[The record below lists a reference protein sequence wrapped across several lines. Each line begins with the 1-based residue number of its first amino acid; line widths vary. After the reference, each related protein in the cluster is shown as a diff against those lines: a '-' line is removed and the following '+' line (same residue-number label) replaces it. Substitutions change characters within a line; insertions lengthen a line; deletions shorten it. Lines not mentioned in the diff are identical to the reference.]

1 MAFDDIPIIGKCYE
15 QIPLTELNSTEAAVI
30 NAIASHKNGCYI
42 GQKALAL
49 QARTSTG
56 NLQKVLRGLCKKG
69 IVTKEQSFP
78 RINVAQRYFI
88 DIKGLI
94 AFTESV
100 SLKTPSLEGKAF
112 KDLTGIPKDGVGIFE
127 GASAYPVGHPYKN
140 NKNYKNDKDER
151 FSFITKDLPETVRA
165 LIKFGNNIKEKLD
178 NLERLGI
185 SLEAIK
191 GALEETDFSNAYK
204 VGGLFVEVLNCLIAE
219 AEATTEKTIEQFTPR
234 RCDLC
239 VAKCVY
245 ESQNG
250 LTEEKFLLGSRCE
263 FNSESE
269 YRIARE
275 RNGF

>member
-56 NLQKVLRGLCKKG
+56 NLQKVLRKLRQKG
-69 IVTKEQSFP
+69 IVITEQSFP
-78 RINVAQRYFI
+78 RIGVAQRYFI
-88 DIKGLI
+88 DIKGLV

-100 SLKTPSLEGKAF
+100 SLKTPSLEGNAL
-112 KDLTGIPKDGVGIFE
+112 KDSTDIPKDEVGISE
-127 GASAYPVGHPYKN
+127 GVSAYPAGHPYKN

-151 FSFITKDLPETVRA
+151 FSFITKDLPENVRA
-165 LIKFGNNIKEKLD
+165 LIKYGNNVKDKLD

-204 VGGLFVEVLNCLIAE
+204 VGGLFVEVLNRLIAE

-263 FNSESE
+263 FNSEAE